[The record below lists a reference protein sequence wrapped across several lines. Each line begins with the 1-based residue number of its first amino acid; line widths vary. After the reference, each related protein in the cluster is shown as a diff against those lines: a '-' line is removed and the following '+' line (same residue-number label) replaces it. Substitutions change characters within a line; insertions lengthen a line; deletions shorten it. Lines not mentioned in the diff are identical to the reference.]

1 MDKLKTLIQNI
12 VRFISKT
19 RKINMPDVRF
29 LYLRNRKGVPVATVA
44 TRVVRG
50 HEGEVYRVHY
60 AIATHNPRDPFNRQV
75 GMQVAEGRL
84 NRRPE
89 VLNVTANYTVAHS
102 VVNDILTLMKIGY
115 KAEYVYPE
123 RARKAAKLWLENHP
137 ED

>member
-1 MDKLKTLIQNI
+1 MKIWGLKLMDKLKTLIQNI

-29 LYLRNRKGVPVATVA
+29 LY
-44 TRVVRG
+44 
-50 HEGEVYRVHY
+50 
-60 AIATHNPRDPFNRQV
+60 PRDPFNRQV